1 MEGNSIKSFENLCKI
16 FEMRIKLD
24 KERNIKTPSDV
35 IDNYEKYAKKID
47 SIYNKEFEKEIRN
60 LISPEVTLEKEET
73 RLKRLIK
80 LLEERL
86 DKRRELEEHFYNST
100 GKYIDGFQLVVS
112 EDELEEKKTR
122 LDTITKY
129 LTTKSEIDELTTSI
143 SKLKNSLIELEKEKE
158 EYTEK
163 NKVMEDNIYSS
174 LMTSIKND
182 EYFTKINE
190 DNYNIELSTVE
201 DKVRENEETLEV
213 TLDSVKSLMN
223 SGTDDDYTS
232 YIEDAEKNY
241 YIWKNRE
248 IILKIYELVI
258 AYEEDFDRII
268 AKRNKLEDLIEENNH
283 LKNKL
288 HIEDNNELLDFENLL
303 LEQKDTLNSEKEV
316 LENIV
321 NYTSR
326 IKFKEERLEELEEI
340 KVDTTRMIPK
350 EQVVVVV
357 TNEGYIKKVPQR
369 SYNTAKE
376 EETTLKENDY
386 VTGLYNITTTDTLLL
401 FTNLGNYLYLPV
413 YDIPE
418 VKWKELGKHIS
429 NIISLSPEE
438 KVINSIPVYNF
449 DEERYI
455 TSFTKNG
462 MIKRTLLNEF
472 KVQRYSKPIKMMNLK
487 GTDEVI
493 SVTDSTLSNVFI
505 ATSNGYGLWYDINEV
520 PVVGI
525 KAAGVKAISLKDDYV
540 VSGILFDV
548 ACEYLTILTDKG
560 TAKRMRLTE
569 LEKTSRAKRGI
580 LLMKTI
586 KSNPSKIIKAY
597 IINSKNQIGI
607 VSDDYSKIVKL
618 TEISIMDRYSNG
630 SYIIKDRIIDS
641 YIVSELISKEDK
653 EEVTEEIVVE
663 KKQISLSE
671 IDDKLSNIDSIIKD
685 INE

>member
-248 IILKIYELVI
+248 IILRIYELVI
-258 AYEEDFDRII
+258 AYEEDFDRIV

-288 HIEDNNELLDFENLL
+288 HAEDNNELLDFENLL

-340 KVDTTRMIPK
+340 NNSYEILTILREYGIIDTYDTEEEAEEIPEEVSEEIPEEDAPK
-350 EQVVVVV
+350 EEVLEDIVND
-357 TNEGYIKKVPQR
+357 TIDPYRIKEVIDYPKTL
-369 SYNTAKE
+369 NIGLAKLKGE
-376 EETTLKENDY
+376 SVRETVNRKLNPKPKIN
-386 VTGLYNITTTDTLLL
+386 L
-401 FTNLGNYLYLPV
+401 F
-413 YDIPE
+413 D
-418 VKWKELGKHIS
+418 ELTKDMK
-429 NIISLSPEE
+429 PEE
-438 KVINSIPVYNF
+438 KVEETPSTNESVKEEPKQPV
-449 DEERYI
+449 
-455 TSFTKNG
+455 
-462 MIKRTLLNEF
+462 
-472 KVQRYSKPIKMMNLK
+472 
-487 GTDEVI
+487 
-493 SVTDSTLSNVFI
+493 
-505 ATSNGYGLWYDINEV
+505 
-520 PVVGI
+520 
-525 KAAGVKAISLKDDYV
+525 
-540 VSGILFDV
+540 
-548 ACEYLTILTDKG
+548 
-560 TAKRMRLTE
+560 
-569 LEKTSRAKRGI
+569 
-580 LLMKTI
+580 
-586 KSNPSKIIKAY
+586 
-597 IINSKNQIGI
+597 
-607 VSDDYSKIVKL
+607 
-618 TEISIMDRYSNG
+618 
-630 SYIIKDRIIDS
+630 
-641 YIVSELISKEDK
+641 KEDIVP
-653 EEVTEEIVVE
+653 ETNNITPEPIWTMPTEEIEPVKEPKEENPVWTIPVVE
-663 KKQISLSE
+663 QAKE
-671 IDDKLSNIDSIIKD
+671 EPIKD
-685 INE
+685 EEINKINLENTNNMFWIPVSDSKLEKKDFPNINIPINNKNFSNTKDNFGFPDLE

>member
-1 MEGNSIKSFENLCKI
+1 MEGNSIKSFENLFKI
-16 FEMRIKLD
+16 FEMIIKID

-35 IDNYEKYAKKID
+35 IYNYEKYAKKID

-60 LISPEVTLEKEET
+60 LISPEVTLEKEEI

-86 DKRRELEEHFYNST
+86 DKRRELEEHFFNST

-340 KVDTTRMIPK
+340 NNSYEILTILREYGIIDTYDTEEEAEEIPEEVSEEIPEEDAPK
-350 EQVVVVV
+350 EEVLEDIVND
-357 TNEGYIKKVPQR
+357 TIDPYRIKEVIDYPKTL
-369 SYNTAKE
+369 NIGLAKLKGE
-376 EETTLKENDY
+376 SVRETVNRKLNPKPKIN
-386 VTGLYNITTTDTLLL
+386 L
-401 FTNLGNYLYLPV
+401 F
-413 YDIPE
+413 D
-418 VKWKELGKHIS
+418 ELTKDMK
-429 NIISLSPEE
+429 PEE
-438 KVINSIPVYNF
+438 KVEETPSANESVKEEPKQPV
-449 DEERYI
+449 
-455 TSFTKNG
+455 
-462 MIKRTLLNEF
+462 
-472 KVQRYSKPIKMMNLK
+472 
-487 GTDEVI
+487 
-493 SVTDSTLSNVFI
+493 
-505 ATSNGYGLWYDINEV
+505 
-520 PVVGI
+520 
-525 KAAGVKAISLKDDYV
+525 
-540 VSGILFDV
+540 
-548 ACEYLTILTDKG
+548 
-560 TAKRMRLTE
+560 
-569 LEKTSRAKRGI
+569 
-580 LLMKTI
+580 
-586 KSNPSKIIKAY
+586 
-597 IINSKNQIGI
+597 
-607 VSDDYSKIVKL
+607 
-618 TEISIMDRYSNG
+618 
-630 SYIIKDRIIDS
+630 
-641 YIVSELISKEDK
+641 KEDIVP
-653 EEVTEEIVVE
+653 ETNNITPEPIWTMPTEEIEPVKEPKEENPVWTIPVVE
-663 KKQISLSE
+663 QVKEEPTKDEE
-671 IDDKLSNIDSIIKD
+671 INKINLENTNNMFWIPVSDSKLETKDFPNINIPINNKNFSNTKD
-685 INE
+685 NFGFPDLE

>member
-174 LMTSIKND
+174 LMTSI
-182 EYFTKINE
+182 INE

-340 KVDTTRMIPK
+340 NNSYEILTILREYGIIDTYDTEEEAEEIQEEVSEEIP
-350 EQVVVVV
+350 E
-357 TNEGYIKKVPQR
+357 EDA
-369 SYNTAKE
+369 SKE
-376 EETTLKENDY
+376 EVLEDIVNDTIDPYRIKEVIDYPKTLNIGLAKLKGESVRETVNRKLNPKPKIN
-386 VTGLYNITTTDTLLL
+386 L
-401 FTNLGNYLYLPV
+401 F
-413 YDIPE
+413 D
-418 VKWKELGKHIS
+418 ELTKDMQ
-429 NIISLSPEE
+429 PEE
-438 KVINSIPVYNF
+438 KVEETPSTNESVKEEPKQPV
-449 DEERYI
+449 
-455 TSFTKNG
+455 
-462 MIKRTLLNEF
+462 
-472 KVQRYSKPIKMMNLK
+472 
-487 GTDEVI
+487 
-493 SVTDSTLSNVFI
+493 
-505 ATSNGYGLWYDINEV
+505 
-520 PVVGI
+520 
-525 KAAGVKAISLKDDYV
+525 
-540 VSGILFDV
+540 
-548 ACEYLTILTDKG
+548 
-560 TAKRMRLTE
+560 
-569 LEKTSRAKRGI
+569 
-580 LLMKTI
+580 
-586 KSNPSKIIKAY
+586 
-597 IINSKNQIGI
+597 
-607 VSDDYSKIVKL
+607 
-618 TEISIMDRYSNG
+618 
-630 SYIIKDRIIDS
+630 
-641 YIVSELISKEDK
+641 KEDIVP
-653 EEVTEEIVVE
+653 ETNNITPEPIWTMPTEEIEPVKEPKEENPVWTIPVVE
-663 KKQISLSE
+663 QAKE
-671 IDDKLSNIDSIIKD
+671 EPIKD
-685 INE
+685 EEINKINLENTNNMFWIPVSDSKLETKDFPNINIPINNKNFSNTKDNFGFPDLE

>member
-1 MEGNSIKSFENLCKI
+1 MEGNS
-16 FEMRIKLD
+16 IKLD

-190 DNYNIELSTVE
+190 DNYNIELSSVE

-248 IILKIYELVI
+248 IILRIYELVI
-258 AYEEDFDRII
+258 AYEEDFDRIV

-288 HIEDNNELLDFENLL
+288 HAEDNNELLDFENLL

-340 KVDTTRMIPK
+340 NNSYEILTILREYGIIDTYDTDEEEAEEIPEEVSEEIPEEDAPK
-350 EQVVVVV
+350 EEVLEVIVND
-357 TNEGYIKKVPQR
+357 TIDPYRIKEVIDYPKTL
-369 SYNTAKE
+369 NIGLAKLKGE
-376 EETTLKENDY
+376 SVRETVNRKLNPKPKIN
-386 VTGLYNITTTDTLLL
+386 L
-401 FTNLGNYLYLPV
+401 F
-413 YDIPE
+413 D
-418 VKWKELGKHIS
+418 ELTKDMK
-429 NIISLSPEE
+429 PEE
-438 KVINSIPVYNF
+438 KVEETPSTNESVKEEPKQPV
-449 DEERYI
+449 
-455 TSFTKNG
+455 
-462 MIKRTLLNEF
+462 
-472 KVQRYSKPIKMMNLK
+472 
-487 GTDEVI
+487 
-493 SVTDSTLSNVFI
+493 
-505 ATSNGYGLWYDINEV
+505 
-520 PVVGI
+520 
-525 KAAGVKAISLKDDYV
+525 
-540 VSGILFDV
+540 
-548 ACEYLTILTDKG
+548 
-560 TAKRMRLTE
+560 
-569 LEKTSRAKRGI
+569 
-580 LLMKTI
+580 
-586 KSNPSKIIKAY
+586 
-597 IINSKNQIGI
+597 
-607 VSDDYSKIVKL
+607 
-618 TEISIMDRYSNG
+618 
-630 SYIIKDRIIDS
+630 
-641 YIVSELISKEDK
+641 KEDIVP
-653 EEVTEEIVVE
+653 ETNNITPEPIWTMPTEEIEPVKEPKEENPVWTIPVVE
-663 KKQISLSE
+663 QAKE
-671 IDDKLSNIDSIIKD
+671 EPIKD
-685 INE
+685 EEINKINLENTNNMFWIPVSDSKLETKDFPNINIPINNKNFSNTKDNFGFPDLE

>member
-1 MEGNSIKSFENLCKI
+1 MTQKI
-16 FEMRIKLD
+16 CTFAGHSKIYGD
-24 KERNIKTPSDV
+24 DTVKERLK
-35 IDNYEKYAKKID
+35 
-47 SIYNKEFEKEIRN
+47 KEIRN
-60 LISPEVTLEKEET
+60 LISHEVTLEKEET

-288 HIEDNNELLDFENLL
+288 HTEDNNELLDFENLL

-340 KVDTTRMIPK
+340 NNSYEILTILREYGIIDTYDTEEENEEIPEEVSEEMLEEDAPK
-350 EQVVVVV
+350 EEVLEDIV
-357 TNEGYIKKVPQR
+357 NDSIDPYRIKEVIDYPKTL
-369 SYNTAKE
+369 NIGLAKLKGE
-376 EETTLKENDY
+376 SVRETVNRKLNPKPKIN
-386 VTGLYNITTTDTLLL
+386 L
-401 FTNLGNYLYLPV
+401 F
-413 YDIPE
+413 D
-418 VKWKELGKHIS
+418 ELTKDMK
-429 NIISLSPEE
+429 PEE
-438 KVINSIPVYNF
+438 KVEETPSTNESVKEEPKQPV
-449 DEERYI
+449 
-455 TSFTKNG
+455 
-462 MIKRTLLNEF
+462 
-472 KVQRYSKPIKMMNLK
+472 
-487 GTDEVI
+487 
-493 SVTDSTLSNVFI
+493 
-505 ATSNGYGLWYDINEV
+505 
-520 PVVGI
+520 
-525 KAAGVKAISLKDDYV
+525 
-540 VSGILFDV
+540 
-548 ACEYLTILTDKG
+548 
-560 TAKRMRLTE
+560 
-569 LEKTSRAKRGI
+569 
-580 LLMKTI
+580 
-586 KSNPSKIIKAY
+586 
-597 IINSKNQIGI
+597 
-607 VSDDYSKIVKL
+607 
-618 TEISIMDRYSNG
+618 
-630 SYIIKDRIIDS
+630 
-641 YIVSELISKEDK
+641 KEDIVP
-653 EEVTEEIVVE
+653 ETNNITPEPIWSMPTEEIEPVKEPKEEKPVWTIPAVE
-663 KKQISLSE
+663 QAKE
-671 IDDKLSNIDSIIKD
+671 EPIKD
-685 INE
+685 EEINKINLENTNNMFWIPVSDSKLETKDFPNINIPINNKNFSNTKDNFGFPDLE

>member
-340 KVDTTRMIPK
+340 NNSYEILTILREYGIIDTYDTEEEAEEIPEEVSEEMPEEDAPK
-350 EQVVVVV
+350 EEVLEDIVNDSIDPYRIKEVIDYPKTLNIGLAKLKGESVRETV
-357 TNEGYIKKVPQR
+357 NRKLNPKPKINLFNELTKDMK
-369 SYNTAKE
+369 
-376 EETTLKENDY
+376 
-386 VTGLYNITTTDTLLL
+386 
-401 FTNLGNYLYLPV
+401 
-413 YDIPE
+413 
-418 VKWKELGKHIS
+418 
-429 NIISLSPEE
+429 PEE
-438 KVINSIPVYNF
+438 KVEETPSTNESVKEEPKQPV
-449 DEERYI
+449 
-455 TSFTKNG
+455 
-462 MIKRTLLNEF
+462 
-472 KVQRYSKPIKMMNLK
+472 
-487 GTDEVI
+487 
-493 SVTDSTLSNVFI
+493 
-505 ATSNGYGLWYDINEV
+505 
-520 PVVGI
+520 
-525 KAAGVKAISLKDDYV
+525 
-540 VSGILFDV
+540 
-548 ACEYLTILTDKG
+548 
-560 TAKRMRLTE
+560 
-569 LEKTSRAKRGI
+569 
-580 LLMKTI
+580 
-586 KSNPSKIIKAY
+586 
-597 IINSKNQIGI
+597 
-607 VSDDYSKIVKL
+607 
-618 TEISIMDRYSNG
+618 
-630 SYIIKDRIIDS
+630 
-641 YIVSELISKEDK
+641 KEDIVP
-653 EEVTEEIVVE
+653 ETNNITPEPIWTMPTEEIEPVKEPKEENPVWTIPVV
-663 KKQISLSE
+663 
-671 IDDKLSNIDSIIKD
+671 
-685 INE
+685 

>member
-143 SKLKNSLIELEKEKE
+143 SKLKNSLIELENEKE

-340 KVDTTRMIPK
+340 NNSYEILTILREYGIIDTYDTEEEAEEIPEEVSEEIPEEDAPK
-350 EQVVVVV
+350 EEVLEDIVND
-357 TNEGYIKKVPQR
+357 TIDPYRIKEVIDYPKTL
-369 SYNTAKE
+369 NIGLAKLKGE
-376 EETTLKENDY
+376 SVRETVNRKLNPKPKSN
-386 VTGLYNITTTDTLLL
+386 L
-401 FTNLGNYLYLPV
+401 F
-413 YDIPE
+413 D
-418 VKWKELGKHIS
+418 ELTKDMQ
-429 NIISLSPEE
+429 PEE
-438 KVINSIPVYNF
+438 KVEEAPSTNESVKEEPKQPV
-449 DEERYI
+449 
-455 TSFTKNG
+455 
-462 MIKRTLLNEF
+462 
-472 KVQRYSKPIKMMNLK
+472 
-487 GTDEVI
+487 
-493 SVTDSTLSNVFI
+493 
-505 ATSNGYGLWYDINEV
+505 
-520 PVVGI
+520 
-525 KAAGVKAISLKDDYV
+525 
-540 VSGILFDV
+540 
-548 ACEYLTILTDKG
+548 
-560 TAKRMRLTE
+560 
-569 LEKTSRAKRGI
+569 
-580 LLMKTI
+580 
-586 KSNPSKIIKAY
+586 
-597 IINSKNQIGI
+597 
-607 VSDDYSKIVKL
+607 
-618 TEISIMDRYSNG
+618 
-630 SYIIKDRIIDS
+630 
-641 YIVSELISKEDK
+641 KEDIVP
-653 EEVTEEIVVE
+653 ETNNITPEPIWTMPTEEIEPVKESKEENPVWTIPVVE
-663 KKQISLSE
+663 QAKE
-671 IDDKLSNIDSIIKD
+671 EPIKD
-685 INE
+685 EEINKINLENTNNMFWIPVSDSKLETKDFPNINIPINNKNFSNTKDNFGFPDLE

>member
-340 KVDTTRMIPK
+340 NNSYEILTILREYGIIDTYDTEEEAEEIPEEVSEEIPEEDAPK
-350 EQVVVVV
+350 EEVLEDIVND
-357 TNEGYIKKVPQR
+357 TIDPYRIKEVIDYPKTL
-369 SYNTAKE
+369 NIGLAKLKGE
-376 EETTLKENDY
+376 SVRETVNRKLNPKPKIN
-386 VTGLYNITTTDTLLL
+386 L
-401 FTNLGNYLYLPV
+401 F
-413 YDIPE
+413 D
-418 VKWKELGKHIS
+418 ELTKDMK
-429 NIISLSPEE
+429 PEE
-438 KVINSIPVYNF
+438 KVEETPSANESVKEEPKQPVKEDIVPETNNITPEPIKDEEINKINLENTNNMFWIPVSDSKLETKDFPNINIPINNKNFSNTKDNF
-449 DEERYI
+449 D
-455 TSFTKNG
+455 F
-462 MIKRTLLNEF
+462 
-472 KVQRYSKPIKMMNLK
+472 P
-487 GTDEVI
+487 D
-493 SVTDSTLSNVFI
+493 
-505 ATSNGYGLWYDINEV
+505 
-520 PVVGI
+520 
-525 KAAGVKAISLKDDYV
+525 
-540 VSGILFDV
+540 
-548 ACEYLTILTDKG
+548 
-560 TAKRMRLTE
+560 
-569 LEKTSRAKRGI
+569 LE
-580 LLMKTI
+580 
-586 KSNPSKIIKAY
+586 
-597 IINSKNQIGI
+597 
-607 VSDDYSKIVKL
+607 
-618 TEISIMDRYSNG
+618 
-630 SYIIKDRIIDS
+630 
-641 YIVSELISKEDK
+641 
-653 EEVTEEIVVE
+653 
-663 KKQISLSE
+663 
-671 IDDKLSNIDSIIKD
+671 
-685 INE
+685 

>member
-340 KVDTTRMIPK
+340 NNSYEILTILREYGIIDTYDTEEEAEEIPEEVSEEIPEEDAPK
-350 EQVVVVV
+350 EEVLEDIVND
-357 TNEGYIKKVPQR
+357 TIDPYRIKEVIDYPKTL
-369 SYNTAKE
+369 NIGLAKLKGE
-376 EETTLKENDY
+376 SVRETVNRKLNPKPKIN
-386 VTGLYNITTTDTLLL
+386 L
-401 FTNLGNYLYLPV
+401 F
-413 YDIPE
+413 D
-418 VKWKELGKHIS
+418 ELTKDMK
-429 NIISLSPEE
+429 PEE
-438 KVINSIPVYNF
+438 KVEETPSTNESVKEEPKQPVKEDIVPETNNITPEPIWTIPVVEQAKEEPIK
-449 DEERYI
+449 DEEI
-455 TSFTKNG
+455 NK
-462 MIKRTLLNEF
+462 I
-472 KVQRYSKPIKMMNLK
+472 NLEN
-487 GTDEVI
+487 TNNMFWI
-493 SVTDSTLSNVFI
+493 
-505 ATSNGYGLWYDINEV
+505 
-520 PVVGI
+520 P
-525 KAAGVKAISLKDDYV
+525 
-540 VSGILFDV
+540 
-548 ACEYLTILTDKG
+548 
-560 TAKRMRLTE
+560 
-569 LEKTSRAKRGI
+569 
-580 LLMKTI
+580 
-586 KSNPSKIIKAY
+586 
-597 IINSKNQIGI
+597 
-607 VSDDYSKIVKL
+607 VSDSKLETKDFPNINIPINNKNF
-618 TEISIMDRYSNG
+618 SNT
-630 SYIIKDRIIDS
+630 KDNFGFPDL
-641 YIVSELISKEDK
+641 E
-653 EEVTEEIVVE
+653 
-663 KKQISLSE
+663 
-671 IDDKLSNIDSIIKD
+671 
-685 INE
+685 

>member
-143 SKLKNSLIELEKEKE
+143 SKLKNSLIELENEKE

-248 IILKIYELVI
+248 IILRIYELVI
-258 AYEEDFDRII
+258 AYEEDFDRIV

-340 KVDTTRMIPK
+340 NNSYEILTILREYGIIDTYDTEEEAEEIPEEVSEEIPEEDAPK
-350 EQVVVVV
+350 EEVLEDIVND
-357 TNEGYIKKVPQR
+357 TIDPYRIKEVIDYPKTL
-369 SYNTAKE
+369 NIGLAKLKGE
-376 EETTLKENDY
+376 SVRETVNRKLNPKPKIN
-386 VTGLYNITTTDTLLL
+386 L
-401 FTNLGNYLYLPV
+401 F
-413 YDIPE
+413 D
-418 VKWKELGKHIS
+418 ELTKDMK
-429 NIISLSPEE
+429 PEE
-438 KVINSIPVYNF
+438 KVEETPSTNESVKEEPKQPV
-449 DEERYI
+449 
-455 TSFTKNG
+455 
-462 MIKRTLLNEF
+462 
-472 KVQRYSKPIKMMNLK
+472 
-487 GTDEVI
+487 
-493 SVTDSTLSNVFI
+493 
-505 ATSNGYGLWYDINEV
+505 
-520 PVVGI
+520 
-525 KAAGVKAISLKDDYV
+525 
-540 VSGILFDV
+540 
-548 ACEYLTILTDKG
+548 
-560 TAKRMRLTE
+560 
-569 LEKTSRAKRGI
+569 
-580 LLMKTI
+580 
-586 KSNPSKIIKAY
+586 
-597 IINSKNQIGI
+597 
-607 VSDDYSKIVKL
+607 
-618 TEISIMDRYSNG
+618 
-630 SYIIKDRIIDS
+630 
-641 YIVSELISKEDK
+641 KEDIVP
-653 EEVTEEIVVE
+653 ETNNITPEPIWTMPTEEIEPVKEPKEENPVWTIPVVE
-663 KKQISLSE
+663 QAKE
-671 IDDKLSNIDSIIKD
+671 EPIKD
-685 INE
+685 EEINKINLENTNNMFWIPVSDSKLETKDFPNINIPINNKSFSNTKDNFGFPDLE

>member
-340 KVDTTRMIPK
+340 NNSYEILTILREYGIIDTYDTEEEAEEIP
-350 EQVVVVV
+350 EEVS
-357 TNEGYIKKVPQR
+357 EEIPEEDA
-369 SYNTAKE
+369 SKE
-376 EETTLKENDY
+376 EVLEDIVNDTIDPYRIKEVIDYPKTLNIGLAKLKGESVRETVNRKLNPKPKIN
-386 VTGLYNITTTDTLLL
+386 L
-401 FTNLGNYLYLPV
+401 F
-413 YDIPE
+413 D
-418 VKWKELGKHIS
+418 ELTKDMQ
-429 NIISLSPEE
+429 PEE
-438 KVINSIPVYNF
+438 KV
-449 DEERYI
+449 EETNNI
-455 TSFTKNG
+455 TP
-462 MIKRTLLNEF
+462 E
-472 KVQRYSKPIKMMNLK
+472 PIWTM
-487 GTDEVI
+487 
-493 SVTDSTLSNVFI
+493 
-505 ATSNGYGLWYDINEV
+505 
-520 PVVGI
+520 P
-525 KAAGVKAISLKDDYV
+525 
-540 VSGILFDV
+540 
-548 ACEYLTILTDKG
+548 
-560 TAKRMRLTE
+560 
-569 LEKTSRAKRGI
+569 
-580 LLMKTI
+580 
-586 KSNPSKIIKAY
+586 
-597 IINSKNQIGI
+597 
-607 VSDDYSKIVKL
+607 
-618 TEISIMDRYSNG
+618 
-630 SYIIKDRIIDS
+630 
-641 YIVSELISKEDK
+641 
-653 EEVTEEIVVE
+653 TEEIEPVKEPKEENPVWTIPVVE
-663 KKQISLSE
+663 QAKE
-671 IDDKLSNIDSIIKD
+671 EPIKD
-685 INE
+685 EEINKINLENTNNMFWIPVSDSKLETKDFPNINIPINNKNFSNTKDNFGFPDLE